1 MLERVKKRQVG
12 KLVKYFSKSFVNPI
26 DNRVIVWYNQSTIQ
40 GTLLDES
47 VNTKGG
53 SSNDP

>member
-12 KLVKYFSKSFVNPI
+12 KLVKYFSKSFVNSI
-26 DNRVIVWYNQSTIQ
+26 DNRMIVWYNQSTIQ
-40 GTLLDES
+40 ETLLDES